1 MGVKLLEN
9 IRKATGLRNYGIH
22 KAIQAM
28 GCKITLQGLDG
39 YDRPEAKS
47 IRIDVQKCLKQLCE
61 DHGIPREK
69 FEKWIDADAEAI
81 MK

>member
-1 MGVKLLEN
+1 MSVKILKN
-9 IRKATGLRNYGIH
+9 IREATGLKNYGIH

-39 YDRPEAKS
+39 YDKPDARS
-47 IRIDVQKCLKQLCE
+47 IRIDVLECLEVLCE
-61 DHGIPREK
+61 KHGISAEK
-69 FEKWIDADAEAI
+69 FRKWRKDDAKAI